1 MLFKKSQD
9 NFSFG
14 KKSGTTLNS
23 LGNKIQH
30 TKNSTKAIHNIVDT
44 VHKVKSILEK

>member
-14 KKSGTTLNS
+14 KKSGTTSNS
-23 LGNKIQH
+23 FGKKVQH
-30 TKNSTKAIHNIVDT
+30 ANNSARAVHNIIDT

>member
-14 KKSGTTLNS
+14 KKSGTTSNS
-23 LGNKIQH
+23 FGKKVQH
-30 TKNSTKAIHNIVDT
+30 AHNSARAVHNIIDT